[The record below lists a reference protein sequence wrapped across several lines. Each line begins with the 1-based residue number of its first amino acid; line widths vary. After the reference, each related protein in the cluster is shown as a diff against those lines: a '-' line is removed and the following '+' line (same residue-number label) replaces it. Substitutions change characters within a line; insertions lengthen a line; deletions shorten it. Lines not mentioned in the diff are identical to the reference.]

1 MRILLTSD
9 VYKPTTNGV
18 VTSLVNLQQGLTQ
31 LGHEVQIL
39 TLSESHTTYYKD
51 GVWYLGSLNS
61 STIYPGTRVM
71 GTLARGPLKDLI
83 TWRPDVVHS
92 QSEFSTFILAKR
104 IAHAVGAPLVHTYH
118 TLYEDYTTYF
128 SPNKRMGQIM
138 AQLFSMHVLAKTD
151 AVIAPTSKIER
162 LLLSYG
168 VEKLIK
174 VIPSGIDLSK
184 FAPTSVEDD
193 ATSRL
198 REQLGIPKD
207 TQVIVYVGRL
217 AKEKNIDELIS
228 NFSTIANNNRMLL
241 LVGDGPERPMLEEQV
256 RTLGLGKHVIFAG
269 MQKQEDIPSFYRLGT
284 VFCSASTSE
293 TQGLTYVE
301 ALASGIPVLCRKDDC
316 LDDLVRNGVNGWQYR
331 TQTEYQQYLERLLA
345 DQELQQRLSV
355 EALSSSTRYDRM
367 VFAQSVAAVYEA
379 LVNSRANVSRISA

>member
-301 ALASGIPVLCRKDDC
+301 ALASGVPVLCRKDDC

-379 LVNSRANVSRISA
+379 LVNGRANVSRISA

>member
-184 FAPTSVEDD
+184 FVPTSVEDD
-193 ATSRL
+193 ATRHL

-301 ALASGIPVLCRKDDC
+301 ALASGVPVLCRKDDC

-379 LVNSRANVSRISA
+379 LVNGRANVSRISA

>member
-193 ATSRL
+193 ATRHL

-217 AKEKNIDELIS
+217 AKEKNIDELLS
-228 NFSTIANNNRMLL
+228 NFSTIANNKRMLL

-301 ALASGIPVLCRKDDC
+301 ALASGVPVLCRKDDC

-345 DQELQQRLSV
+345 NQELQQRLSV
-355 EALSSSTRYDRM
+355 DALSSSTRYDRM

-379 LVNSRANVSRISA
+379 LVNGRANVSRISA

>member
-18 VTSLVNLQQGLTQ
+18 VTSLVNLQEGLTQ
-31 LGHEVQIL
+31 LGHEVRIL

-301 ALASGIPVLCRKDDC
+301 ALASGVPVLCRKDDC

-379 LVNSRANVSRISA
+379 LVNGRANVSRISA

>member
-355 EALSSSTRYDRM
+355 DALSSSTRYDRM

-379 LVNSRANVSRISA
+379 LVNGRANVSRISA

>member
-301 ALASGIPVLCRKDDC
+301 ALASGVPVLCRKDDC

-355 EALSSSTRYDRM
+355 DALSSSTRYDRM

-379 LVNSRANVSRISA
+379 LVNGRANVSRISA

>member
-1 MRILLTSD
+1 
-9 VYKPTTNGV
+9 
-18 VTSLVNLQQGLTQ
+18 
-31 LGHEVQIL
+31 
-39 TLSESHTTYYKD
+39 
-51 GVWYLGSLNS
+51 
-61 STIYPGTRVM
+61 M

-301 ALASGIPVLCRKDDC
+301 ALASGVPVLCRKDDC

-379 LVNSRANVSRISA
+379 LVNGRANVSRISA

>member
-1 MRILLTSD
+1 
-9 VYKPTTNGV
+9 
-18 VTSLVNLQQGLTQ
+18 
-31 LGHEVQIL
+31 
-39 TLSESHTTYYKD
+39 
-51 GVWYLGSLNS
+51 
-61 STIYPGTRVM
+61 M

-151 AVIAPTSKIER
+151 AVIAPT
-162 LLLSYG
+162 SYG

-301 ALASGIPVLCRKDDC
+301 ALASGVPVLCRKDDC

-379 LVNSRANVSRISA
+379 LVNGRANVSRISA

>member
-355 EALSSSTRYDRM
+355 DALSSSTRYDRM

>member
-301 ALASGIPVLCRKDDC
+301 ALASGVPVLCRKDDC

-345 DQELQQRLSV
+345 NQELQQRLSV

-379 LVNSRANVSRISA
+379 LVNGRANVSRISA

>member
-193 ATSRL
+193 ATRHL

-301 ALASGIPVLCRKDDC
+301 ALASGVPVLCRKDDC

-379 LVNSRANVSRISA
+379 LVNGRANVSRISA

>member
-71 GTLARGPLKDLI
+71 GTLARGPMKDLI

-301 ALASGIPVLCRKDDC
+301 ALASGVPVLCRKDDC

-379 LVNSRANVSRISA
+379 LVNGRANVSRISA

>member
-379 LVNSRANVSRISA
+379 LVNGRANVSRISA

>member
-18 VTSLVNLQQGLTQ
+18 VTSLVNLQEGLTQ
-31 LGHEVQIL
+31 LGHEVRIL

-51 GVWYLGSLNS
+51 GVWYLGSLNL
-61 STIYPGTRVM
+61 STIYPGTRVR
-71 GTLARGPLKDLI
+71 GALARGSLKDLI
-83 TWRPDVVHS
+83 AWKPDVVHS

-316 LDDLVRNGVNGWQYR
+316 LDDLVRDGINGWQYR

-345 DQELQQRLSV
+345 NQELQQRLSV
-355 EALSSSTRYDRM
+355 DALSSSTRYDRM

>member
-18 VTSLVNLQQGLTQ
+18 VTSLVNLQEGLTQ
-31 LGHEVQIL
+31 LGHEVRIL

-355 EALSSSTRYDRM
+355 DALSSSTRYDRM